1 MNSEKQLHVFQVEE
15 LAQYAKEAANS
26 GMGHDAIGF
35 ALAVLFGVY
44 YLGNQINELT
54 EATVKANGE

>member
-26 GMGHDAIGF
+26 GMG
-35 ALAVLFGVY
+35 
-44 YLGNQINELT
+44 
-54 EATVKANGE
+54 